1 MISTVIMAGGKARR
15 MGGKDKAFIKLQNK
29 PILSYIIE
37 KISTQTD
44 NIVLNSNNNPVDFLK
59 FKIEVIPDV
68 ISGHPGPL
76 AGILTGMEWSYK
88 KNKKIEWIV
97 SLPVDSPFFPD
108 NLVMRLYE
116 SAKKN
121 NKLIAVA
128 SSLGRTHPVFA
139 IWNMSLRVKL
149 KISLNNG
156 VRKIDQFTENFNP
169 SVVYFEDKHDPFFNI
184 NTPEDIKLA
193 EKIMLSY

>member
-1 MISTVIMAGGKARR
+1 
-15 MGGKDKAFIKLQNK
+15 
-29 PILSYIIE
+29 
-37 KISTQTD
+37 
-44 NIVLNSNNNPVDFLK
+44 
-59 FKIEVIPDV
+59 
-68 ISGHPGPL
+68 
-76 AGILTGMEWSYK
+76 
-88 KNKKIEWIV
+88 
-97 SLPVDSPFFPD
+97 
-108 NLVMRLYE
+108 MRLYE

-139 IWNMSLRVKL
+139 IWNMSLREKL

-169 SVVYFEDKHDPFFNI
+169 SIVYFEDKHDPFFNI

-193 EKIMLSY
+193 EKIMLTY